1 LPARNARFLKKYAE
15 IEPKT
20 RSKPQAYSLLKENLT
35 AFTRNTAIRQHQPNQ
50 RKFMKTLTD
59 LFLEGLRDM
68 YYAEQQLVKALPKLA
83 KATTNDELR
92 DGIEKHLVETE
103 GHVQK
108 IEAVFEA
115 FDQPPKTKKCAA
127 ILGIIKEAEE
137 IVSENKK
144 SPTINA
150 AIIFAAQKAEHYEI
164 ASYGTLR
171 EWAQILGNNR
181 AVDLVEEIL
190 DEEKAA
196 DKALTDLAVSV
207 VNISAEEAI
216 ETA

>member
-1 LPARNARFLKKYAE
+1 
-15 IEPKT
+15 
-20 RSKPQAYSLLKENLT
+20 
-35 AFTRNTAIRQHQPNQ
+35 
-50 RKFMKTLTD
+50 MKTLTD

-83 KATTNDELR
+83 KATTNGELR
-92 DGIEKHLVETE
+92 EAIESHLVETE

-108 IEAVFEA
+108 IQAVFEA

-150 AIIFAAQKAEHYEI
+150 AIIFAGQKAEHYEI

-171 EWAQILGNNR
+171 EWAQILGNDR
-181 AVDLVEEIL
+181 AVDLIEEIL

-196 DKALTDLAVSV
+196 DKTLTDLAVSV
-207 VNISAEEAI
+207 VNASADEVI

>member
-1 LPARNARFLKKYAE
+1 
-15 IEPKT
+15 
-20 RSKPQAYSLLKENLT
+20 
-35 AFTRNTAIRQHQPNQ
+35 
-50 RKFMKTLTD
+50 MKTLTD

-68 YYAEQQLVKALPKLA
+68 YYAEHQLVKALRNLP
-83 KATTNDELR
+83 KATTTVELR

-171 EWAQILGNNR
+171 EWAKILGNNR

>member
-1 LPARNARFLKKYAE
+1 
-15 IEPKT
+15 
-20 RSKPQAYSLLKENLT
+20 
-35 AFTRNTAIRQHQPNQ
+35 
-50 RKFMKTLTD
+50 MKTLTD

-92 DGIEKHLVETE
+92 EAIESHLVETE
-103 GHVQK
+103 GHVHK

-137 IVSENKK
+137 IVLENKK

-171 EWAQILGNNR
+171 EWAQILGNER
-181 AVDLVEEIL
+181 AVDLIEEIL

-196 DKALTDLAVSV
+196 DKTLTDLAVSV
-207 VNISAEEAI
+207 VNASADEVI

>member
-1 LPARNARFLKKYAE
+1 
-15 IEPKT
+15 
-20 RSKPQAYSLLKENLT
+20 
-35 AFTRNTAIRQHQPNQ
+35 
-50 RKFMKTLTD
+50 MKTLTD

-92 DGIEKHLVETE
+92 EAIESHLVETE

-115 FDQPPKTKKCAA
+115 FDQPSKTKKCAA

-171 EWAQILGNNR
+171 EWAQILGNDR
-181 AVDLVEEIL
+181 AVDLIEEIL
-190 DEEKAA
+190 GEEKAA
-196 DKALTDLAVSV
+196 DKTLTDLAVSV
-207 VNISAEEAI
+207 VNVSADEVVA
-216 ETA
+216 TA

>member
-1 LPARNARFLKKYAE
+1 
-15 IEPKT
+15 
-20 RSKPQAYSLLKENLT
+20 
-35 AFTRNTAIRQHQPNQ
+35 
-50 RKFMKTLTD
+50 MKTLTD
-59 LFLEGLRDM
+59 LFLEGLKDM
-68 YYAEQQLVKALPKLA
+68 YYAEQQLVKALPKMA
-83 KATTNDELR
+83 KATTNGELR
-92 DGIEKHLVETE
+92 EAIEKHLVETE

-150 AIIFAAQKAEHYEI
+150 AIIFAGQKAEHYEI

-171 EWAQILGNNR
+171 EWAQILGNDR
-181 AVDLVEEIL
+181 AVDLIEEIL

-196 DKALTDLAVSV
+196 DKTLTDLAVSV
-207 VNISAEEAI
+207 VNASADEVI

>member
-1 LPARNARFLKKYAE
+1 
-15 IEPKT
+15 
-20 RSKPQAYSLLKENLT
+20 
-35 AFTRNTAIRQHQPNQ
+35 
-50 RKFMKTLTD
+50 MKTLTD
-59 LFLEGLRDM
+59 LFLEGLKDM

-92 DGIEKHLVETE
+92 EAIEKHLVETE

-150 AIIFAAQKAEHYEI
+150 AIIFAGQKAEHYEI

-171 EWAQILGNNR
+171 EWAQILGNDR
-181 AVDLVEEIL
+181 AVDLIEEIL

-196 DKALTDLAVSV
+196 DKTLTDLAVSV
-207 VNISAEEAI
+207 VNASADEVI